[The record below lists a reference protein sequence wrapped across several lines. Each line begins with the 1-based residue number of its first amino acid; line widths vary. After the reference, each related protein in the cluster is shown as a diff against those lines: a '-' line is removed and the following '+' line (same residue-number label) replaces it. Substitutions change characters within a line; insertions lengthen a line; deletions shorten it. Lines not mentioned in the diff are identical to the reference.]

1 MHNRLKPKVERRYRT
16 HTPSTSGFNRFN
28 RDRTEIIIGNIS
40 STDHDLPFVPLK
52 LSSLPLFSRILH
64 QLFFSFPTVRL
75 INQLINSRTSGYK
88 YNPLYYR
95 EIDLD
100 NKKTSVRF
108 KYQLLLPPRRNTV
121 DKTAIRIKQRFTVY
135 RKWYET
141 RIKPR
146 TLSAAKCVLI
156 HIHESWDTHNHS
168 NAYANR
174 DRGKTSAKKR
184 RFDKNEP
191 PPKHIPTGIRFSSLS
206 FPLLSFNFH
215 GISFHL

>member
-40 STDHDLPFVPLK
+40 STDLDLPNPFVPLK

-64 QLFFSFPTVRL
+64 QLFLSFPTVRL

-108 KYQLLLPPRRNTV
+108 KYQLLLPSRRNTV
-121 DKTAIRIKQRFTVY
+121 DKTATNKATVY
-135 RKWYET
+135 GLPEMIR
-141 RIKPR
+141 
-146 TLSAAKCVLI
+146 
-156 HIHESWDTHNHS
+156 
-168 NAYANR
+168 NAY
-174 DRGKTSAKKR
+174 
-184 RFDKNEP
+184 
-191 PPKHIPTGIRFSSLS
+191 
-206 FPLLSFNFH
+206 
-215 GISFHL
+215 

>member
-1 MHNRLKPKVERRYRT
+1 MLYSTSQFSRDFEQIVKMHNRLKTKVERRYRT

-64 QLFFSFPTVRL
+64 QLFLSFPTVRL

-108 KYQLLLPPRRNTV
+108 KYQLLLPSRRNTV
-121 DKTAIRIKQRFTVY
+121 DKTATNKATVY
-135 RKWYET
+135 GLPEMIR
-141 RIKPR
+141 
-146 TLSAAKCVLI
+146 
-156 HIHESWDTHNHS
+156 
-168 NAYANR
+168 NAY
-174 DRGKTSAKKR
+174 
-184 RFDKNEP
+184 
-191 PPKHIPTGIRFSSLS
+191 
-206 FPLLSFNFH
+206 
-215 GISFHL
+215 